1 MIFKGWFVTPTLTNW
16 SIFAL
21 KSMKAFSFI
30 VFTECGNELFQEAT
44 FTFDP
49 NSMLSPSTLR
59 QHLLFSLAT
68 IVPHSLGAFKNPKE
82 DISSLV

>member
-1 MIFKGWFVTPTLTNW
+1 MTRTLTNW
-16 SIFAL
+16 NIFAL
-21 KSMKAFSFI
+21 NSMKAFSFI

-44 FTFDP
+44 FSFDP

-68 IVPHSLGAFKNPKE
+68 IVPHSLEAFKNPKE
-82 DISSLV
+82 DFSSLV